1 MKVLLCVA
9 ALAVVTLAERH
20 MGPRCYVD
28 CTTVT
33 EFASGNPKTSAMDM
47 VDDMWKRCADSTIKY
62 CAAGQ
67 MCNNFDSTATGQVTV
82 GESPAVPGVMKMRHW
97 YCGDKTDTIAAE
109 DKACTDIG
117 KAVQEDF
124 NKMDPAVSGFSVSN
138 IVMDCGPTINNCDG
152 KSQECVN
159 MANHPNH
166 PDYRRPNSGT
176 VHKISALLLAFIFAY
191 LM

>member
-1 MKVLLCVA
+1 VIGVVGHVDALLA
-9 ALAVVTLAERH
+9 F
-20 MGPRCYVD
+20 P
-28 CTTVT
+28 
-33 EFASGNPKTSAMDM
+33 
-47 VDDMWKRCADSTIKY
+47 
-62 CAAGQ
+62 
-67 MCNNFDSTATGQVTV
+67 VTV
-82 GESPAVPGVMKMRHW
+82 IDGRSTVHDDFLHTESTDCGVHFVKIIL
-97 YCGDKTDTIAAE
+97 DTIAAN

-117 KAVQEDF
+117 KAVQDDF
-124 NKMDPAVSGFSVSN
+124 DKMDPAVSGFSVKE

-191 LM
+191 MM